1 MSPTVPTWDLFLAIF
16 IAITVL
22 YGFMMQR
29 EKIMAALLA
38 SYMGIVIVSVWSGP
52 IKDFFEGKKTVANT
66 WIQADASPATI
77 KIIIFLLIVGL
88 VAAKADLAI
97 GRDSAMAPFEIL
109 LYSAITGI
117 LIAATIF
124 SYLPAEVQQT
134 ITSQTKI
141 IHFLKDYYTIWLLTP
156 VALMIFVTSR
166 RRNY

>member
-38 SYMGIVIVSVWSGP
+38 SYMGIVIVSVWANP

-88 VAAKADLAI
+88 VASKADLSI
-97 GRDSAMAPFEIL
+97 GRDTSLASFEVL

-117 LIAATIF
+117 LIAATVF
-124 SYLPAEVQQT
+124 SYLPPEVQQT

-141 IHFLKDYYTIWLLTP
+141 IHFLRDYYTLWLLTP
-156 VALMIFVTSR
+156 VILMVFVTSR

>member
-1 MSPTVPTWDLFLAIF
+1 
-16 IAITVL
+16 
-22 YGFMMQR
+22 
-29 EKIMAALLA
+29 
-38 SYMGIVIVSVWSGP
+38 MGIVIVSVWANP

-88 VAAKADLAI
+88 VASKADLSI
-97 GRDSAMAPFEIL
+97 GRDTSLAPFEVL

-117 LIAATIF
+117 LIAATVF
-124 SYLPAEVQQT
+124 SYLPPEVQQT

-141 IHFLKDYYTIWLLTP
+141 IHFLRDYYTLWLLTP
-156 VALMIFVTSR
+156 VVLMVFVTSR

>member
-1 MSPTVPTWDLFLAIF
+1 
-16 IAITVL
+16 
-22 YGFMMQR
+22 MMQR

-38 SYMGIVIVSVWSGP
+38 SYMGIVIVSVWANP

-88 VAAKADLAI
+88 VASKADLSI
-97 GRDSAMAPFEIL
+97 GRDTSLAPFEVL

-117 LIAATIF
+117 LIAATVF
-124 SYLPAEVQQT
+124 SYLPPEVQQT

-141 IHFLKDYYTIWLLTP
+141 IHFLRDYYTLWLLTP
-156 VALMIFVTSR
+156 VVLMVFVTSR